1 MKSNN
6 FFCRQPDIVG
16 DKVSKKVVSK
26 FLIECRQPDIVG
38 DKYKFRYMCS
48 LVQDIIVDSPI

>member
-1 MKSNN
+1 MPHQG
-6 FFCRQPDIVG
+6 RQPDIVG

-38 DKYKFRYMCS
+38 DKIIGFFIEI
-48 LVQDIIVDSPI
+48 DNNIIVDSPI